1 MVAANQAFVEQDRRE
16 AMAERL
22 GAVRYAADVRA
33 YAAALAER
41 ATALPVAR
49 REQVLAW
56 AAWAGTYADQIDP
69 TITLPGMPATPKPT
83 TDQLRPFLG
92 STSPYGP
99 Y

>member
-1 MVAANQAFVEQDRRE
+1 MAAANQAFVEQHRRDTLD
-16 AMAERL
+16 ERL
-22 GAVRYAADVRA
+22 GATHYAADVRA

-41 ATALPVAR
+41 ATALPMAR

-69 TITLPGMPATPKPT
+69 TITLPGMPATPKPAP
-83 TDQLRPFLG
+83 DQLRPFLG